1 MNKQSIAFNL
11 QQQAVINH
19 TKGPAMVLA
28 VPGAGKTT
36 VTIFRTAKLI
46 LEEKVSANR
55 ILSLTFSKMA
65 ANDMKNKYVHYFADQ
80 AAIPHFSTIHSF
92 SYSILRDYG
101 KATGKSYR
109 LIDGG
114 FGDTDKY
121 KLLRQIYQSVNNVFL
136 TEDKM
141 EELINQISYCNNF
154 RLSPSDAD
162 FRGKIKNFDSIYTQ
176 YSQYKKMHGLIDF
189 DDMLI
194 YGLEILETN
203 PAFKRRYQ
211 SYFDYIQVD
220 EAQDTSVLQQ
230 NMIDLLAEKH
240 QNILMVA
247 DDDQSIYSFRGASP
261 EGLFDFKEKYPEST
275 LYFMEDNY
283 RSSKDIVL
291 ASNQFIK
298 QNYKRYQKEMKYN
311 KSYTDPLYIHKFA
324 DEYEQLTFLAESLS
338 SHPEAHKAV
347 LARTNLS
354 LIPIA
359 NQLMKENISYHIK
372 DIKHSFFNHW
382 IVNDMIAI
390 LLFAMNP
397 MDYKALEHF
406 YYKLNLYIAKAS
418 IQHLLSLKNQEN
430 AFDILCQSPNLKLFQ
445 IEQLKIAKQR
455 FIFLSKLKPVDAIDF
470 ILSELQYEKYLNSYA
485 DMINTNVDGYKK
497 VISTIKML
505 AIHHTELSDFIIHMK
520 NLKQSL
526 NTPQKNARITLS
538 TVHSAKGLEFDE
550 VYLIDLLDDEFPV
563 SSSSFTQSKQDELE
577 EERRLFYVGLTRAK
591 KALHL
596 CTYYAR
602 CNEPVKPSSF
612 LQNVVSLSEGNL
624 DISNVDDFMQESV
637 AVVHRVFGRGKIISA
652 EGDRLS
658 IYFEGE
664 GRKELSKQLC
674 LEMNLL
680 KPL

>member
-1 MNKQSIAFNL
+1 MNKQSIAFNP

-162 FRGKIKNFDSIYTQ
+162 FRGKIKNFDSIYSQ
-176 YSQYKKMHGLIDF
+176 YAQYKKMHGLIDF

-261 EGLFDFKEKYPEST
+261 EGLFDFKGKYPEST

-298 QNYKRYQKEMKYN
+298 QNYKRYKKEMKYN

-455 FIFLSKLKPVDAIDF
+455 FSFLSKLKPVDAIDF

-563 SSSSFTQSKQDELE
+563 TSSSFTQSKQDELE